1 MLGWIASIFNW
12 TFFAVLIPVL
22 GQVVEWRNRPISD
35 HIRST
40 LSHFD
45 SPRVPARLPSLPEV
59 PSVSSLSQ
67 KLRQGTQRA
76 ERFSKEERARLDS
89 ILSGQARTSN

>member
-1 MLGWIASIFNW
+1 MLSWIASIFKW
-12 TFFAVLIPVL
+12 TFFAALILVL

-45 SPRVPARLPSLPEV
+45 APRVPARVPTLPEL
-59 PSVSSLSQ
+59 PSVSNLSL